1 MNQIICKVQFMNQNF
16 LMKSLSWSLSK
27 IRQDDWYIINMK
39 PLLIICFYFFVGAL
53 HSQNMFSVDYKSQA
67 DVNIFVVE
75 YKSQADLLVYKVDYK
90 SQAKGNEGLWYFV
103 DYKSQAD
110 FNLYFVDYKSQA
122 DLKIYFVE
130 YKSQA
135 GWQSKEKKHLLY

>member
-1 MNQIICKVQFMNQNF
+1 MAYNCVISIMKKFILIF
-16 LMKSLSWSLSK
+16 LLTTLYTYG
-27 IRQDDWYIINMK
+27 QTLY
-39 PLLIICFYFFVGAL
+39 
-53 HSQNMFSVDYKSQA
+53 SVEYKSQA
-67 DVNIFVVE
+67 DVNIFVVD

-103 DYKSQAD
+103 EYKSQAD
-110 FNLYFVDYKSQA
+110 FNIYFVDYKSQA
-122 DLKIYFVE
+122 DLKIFFVD